1 MKQIRYVEE
10 TNGLVGSDIIS
21 TRYKGRDL
29 YEDRVIYKPTQKRSV
44 RWTHVHIYNV
54 DRWIV
59 RRYISPKEIKI
70 AYPNATE
77 FYDVVEKKHQIV
89 KTSRL
94 TRIVVSNTKHKSV

>member
-1 MKQIRYVEE
+1 MKQIRFVEE
-10 TNGLVGSDIIS
+10 TNGQIASNINGV
-21 TRYKGRDL
+21 RYKGRDL
-29 YEDRVIYKPTQKRSV
+29 YEDRVMYNPTRKKSI

-77 FYDVVEKKHQIV
+77 FFHVVEKKHQIV

-94 TRIVVSNTKHKSV
+94 TRIVVSNTKHKLI